1 MATTTNDKTA
11 TAARGIRRLPPLP
24 AELLA
29 MSRDQLLARLA
40 QLFAENPDLHVH
52 SCGRTNPYVS
62 DNDLRITIQNIEDL
76 LRRHKAQ
83 R

>member
-1 MATTTNDKTA
+1 MATTTNDRTA
-11 TAARGIRRLPPLP
+11 LASGIQRLPPVP

-52 SCGRTNPYVS
+52 SCGRTDPYVS
-62 DNDLRITIQNIEDL
+62 DNDLRVTIQSIEDL
-76 LRRHKAQ
+76 LCRHKAQ

>member
-11 TAARGIRRLPPLP
+11 TPVRGIRRLPPVP

-29 MSRDQLLARLA
+29 MSREQLDARLA

-52 SCGRTNPYVS
+52 SCGRTDPYVS
-62 DNDLRITIQNIEDL
+62 DNDLRITIHSIEDL
-76 LRRHKAQ
+76 LCRHKAQ